1 MSILFRM
8 ARAAAFMFLML
19 SLITGMTGRAGAEEQ
34 EVKHVLANGLNIA
47 YTEQG
52 EGPAIVLIHGGGLTS
67 AMWAKQIPALAK
79 KYRVIT
85 PDTRGHGK
93 TDNPS
98 HRFGYSLQAD
108 DVAAFC
114 TAPDLKKPVLMGYSD
129 GGIIAL
135 TVGIAYP
142 ELAGALVIGG
152 AVPPSGQ
159 ADLDH
164 YFAGMKAFYA
174 PVTKR
179 GALTDDDLDAMYA
192 ANPEGW
198 DFMAKMHAKPGQPD
212 YWRTLMKDVWLTW
225 NTPQSYAYPLEKLQN
240 ITIPALV
247 ILGDR
252 DDFFLPVSAAQFA
265 AQLPAGELAVIPG
278 GAHSVFRDKPELFN
292 ALVLDFLTRNAA
304 SRP

>member
-98 HRFGYSLQAD
+98 HRFGYSLLAD

-114 TAPDLKKPVLMGYSD
+114 KALDLKKPVLMGYSD

-179 GALTDDDLDAMYA
+179 SALTDDDLDAMYA
-192 ANPEGW
+192 ASPEGW
-198 DFMAKMHAKPGQPD
+198 NFMAKMHAKPGQPD

-225 NTPQSYAYPLEKLQN
+225 NTP
-240 ITIPALV
+240 
-247 ILGDR
+247 
-252 DDFFLPVSAAQFA
+252 
-265 AQLPAGELAVIPG
+265 
-278 GAHSVFRDKPELFN
+278 
-292 ALVLDFLTRNAA
+292 
-304 SRP
+304 